1 MRNPWVKLGG
11 LLGIA
16 YCIAGFVLIFLGWNG
31 TASHDRDA
39 EQIPYLVSGGIAG
52 LGLVVVGSALI
63 VAHSLRTD
71 RVELRGAIDDLRA
84 AIERGTA
91 APASSPAV
99 GAAAGEAGAEGVEG
113 AGDADTVLAGADS
126 YHRPACTIAA
136 GQPEAVEMSR
146 ADAEAAGLSPC
157 RVCKPD
163 AAAVA

>member
-31 TASHDRDA
+31 TASNDRET
-39 EQIPYLVSGGIAG
+39 EQIPYIVSGGIAG

-71 RVELRGAIDDLRA
+71 RVELRGAIEDLRA
-84 AIERGTA
+84 AIERGGA
-91 APASSPAV
+91 APAQVAETDI
-99 GAAAGEAGAEGVEG
+99 AAGEGE
-113 AGDADTVLAGADS
+113 ADTVLAGAES
-126 YHRPACTIAA
+126 YHRAGCTLVA
-136 GQPEAVEMSR
+136 GQAQAVMMSR
-146 ADAEAAGLSPC
+146 AAAAAAGLTAC

-163 AAAVA
+163 EAAA